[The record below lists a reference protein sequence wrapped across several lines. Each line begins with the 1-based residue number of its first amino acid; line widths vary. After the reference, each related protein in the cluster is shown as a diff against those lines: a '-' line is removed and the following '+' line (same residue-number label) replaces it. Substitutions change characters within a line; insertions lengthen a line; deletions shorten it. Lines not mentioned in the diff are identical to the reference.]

1 MLILSVPWDF
11 RSLWISLT
19 ITSKLYIICLL
30 VASAYSVYGLTRIAI
45 RLRQIAK
52 PENADMVLL
61 ANMMAKEQ
69 TLREFH
75 TMLFLLFG
83 LCCSNELFQTLR
95 AIQNSAVSLSAAT
108 WEVFGPVIALAFFV
122 FAVLLLLHLFRW
134 AVAQRLQSKGR
145 Y

>member
-19 ITSKLYIICLL
+19 ITAKLYLICLL
-30 VASAYSVYGLTRIAI
+30 AASAYSTYSLTRITVH
-45 RLRQIAK
+45 LRQIVK
-52 PENADMVLL
+52 RENAGMVLL
-61 ANMMAKEQ
+61 TNMRAKEQ

-83 LCCSNELFQTLR
+83 LCCSNEVFNTLR
-95 AIQNSAVSLSAAT
+95 GIQNSAVSLSAAT
-108 WEVFGPVIALAFFV
+108 WSVFGPVIAFAFSV
-122 FAVLLLLHLFRW
+122 FAVLLLLHVFRW
-134 AVAQRLQSKGR
+134 AVAQCLQSKDK